1 MVQSKSSEQS
11 SCDRHWEG
19 EDEGN
24 WLSDGM
30 HEGDADGRTLMLGG
44 DELSWAGLIL
54 TEGVFD
60 DRVEGLEL
68 IVGKTDG
75 FEDGNTLRLGLDE
88 GESLGP
94 VEVVGSALG

>member
-1 MVQSKSSEQS
+1 MP
-11 SCDRHWEG
+11 
-19 EDEGN
+19 
-24 WLSDGM
+24 
-30 HEGDADGRTLMLGG
+30 EGDADGRTLMLGG
-44 DELSWAGLIL
+44 DELSWVGLIL
-54 TEGVFD
+54 IEGGFD

-68 IVGKTDG
+68 IVGKADG